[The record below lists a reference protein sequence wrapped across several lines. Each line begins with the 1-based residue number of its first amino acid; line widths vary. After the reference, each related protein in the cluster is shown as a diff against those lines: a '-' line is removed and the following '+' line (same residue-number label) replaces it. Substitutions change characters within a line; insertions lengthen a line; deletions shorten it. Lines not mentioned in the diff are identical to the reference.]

1 MDFHVEVG
9 VVDKGGKEGNGED
22 LDDGAGKPAVG
33 FLPAGDGHV
42 SLDEEAAVDAADDAQ
57 DGVGNKFEAVP
68 VCAVLGLVEDELAGA
83 EGVECLQ
90 RNGGGHGADEA
101 LPHGFVGKVV

>member
-22 LDDGAGKPAVG
+22 LDDRTGEPAVG
-33 FLPAGDGHV
+33 FLPAGYRHV
-42 SLDEEAAVDAADDAQ
+42 GFDEEAAVNAADDAQ
-57 DGVGNKFEAVP
+57 DGVGDEFETVP
-68 VCAVLGLVEDELAGA
+68 VGAVFGLVEDELARA

-90 RNGGGHGADEA
+90 GDGSCHGADEA
-101 LPHGFVGKVV
+101 LPHSFVGEVV